1 MFAYN
6 EHISD
11 YMAYTTIQINTAT
24 RERLAGMRSY
34 GRETYDE
41 ILNALMEIVP
51 SGDEDG
57 KYTPEFRASLLR
69 GMSDIRNGRT
79 HSMGDVRKI
88 LGLKGK

>member
-1 MFAYN
+1 
-6 EHISD
+6 
-11 YMAYTTIQINTAT
+11 MAYTTIQINTAT

-34 GRETYDE
+34 DRETYDE

-69 GMSDIRNGRT
+69 GMSDIRNGRM